1 MKKILTFFIFIFVL
15 YLLFYLPTD
24 NKNKEE
30 LKLSEENNPTTKVT
44 TPKIIENNSDIS
56 TEKDKA
62 KKIIKKTPK
71 KEPEIKINLNPEITI
86 IREKDIYKKD
96 KYKEPKSI
104 EEAEEEKR
112 KEDFEMNFGISID
125 KEKKTIDAIKL
136 DLQKKF

>member
-1 MKKILTFFIFIFVL
+1 ML
-15 YLLFYLPTD
+15 YLFFYLPTD

-30 LKLSEENNPTTKVT
+30 LKLSEENNPTTKET

-56 TEKDKA
+56 AKKDKP
-62 KKIIKKTPK
+62 KKIIKKIPQ

-96 KYKEPKSI
+96 TYKEPKSI
-104 EEAEEEKR
+104 KEIEEEKI
-112 KEDFEMNFGISID
+112 KEDLEMNFGISID